1 MAQSAP
7 EYGFG
12 SGGLW
17 RWGYATLI
25 GRRHQQQTGGV
36 CEDAVCVRLLD
47 EPSDAGSTQRG
58 PDRAIHIA
66 LADGV
71 SGGACGRVAAQAYVH
86 HCVNWNPLGAHDLRD
101 WLAVQADRQVRAAL
115 RLHTRE
121 PGASTG
127 AAAWIDAQG
136 GARIHRIGD
145 CRAYLWCA
153 AQDRPVVLKQ
163 IMADQTMAYMGY
175 VDADSPRAAQ
185 PSHMVGNGNAGD
197 PEFVTLHMPH
207 SGGLLLCS
215 DGFHEVIRQAAL
227 AAYLTTLSG
236 LFEKHGAAYLGHWCE
251 CLVRQAKEL
260 GTNDD
265 VSVLVLGK
273 SAGRMA

>member
-1 MAQSAP
+1 MDFLPLAMLVEKS
-7 EYGFG
+7 
-12 SGGLW
+12 S
-17 RWGYATLI
+17 
-25 GRRHQQQTGGV
+25 
-36 CEDAVCVRLLD
+36 RL
-47 EPSDAGSTQRG
+47 SSF
-58 PDRAIHIA
+58 A
-66 LADGV
+66 LAVLVEALVQVALFTLGDMAVMLRFVFAQCGFFVGELGV
-71 SGGACGRVAAQAYVH
+71 VAVERAQVGVEVVRTAALAQ
-86 HCVNWNPLGAHDLRD
+86 LGPRARD
-101 WLAVQADRQVRAAL
+101 HRQVRAAL

-251 CLVRQAKEL
+251 CLVRQAKVL